1 VTLQG
6 VDYSTG
12 PITAAQA
19 KASGVSFICRYVSS
33 PAEQW
38 KNLKPSEVTDFLSN
52 GVGLVVVF
60 EEHPVG
66 RPLGG
71 YTEGAANARS
81 ADAQVEALGIAGCP
95 IYFAIDFD
103 ATVNQLATIDAYIDG
118 AASVVG
124 HARIG
129 AYGSHRTITHLF
141 DGGRIRYGWAAVAWG
156 GTLDPRAHL
165 YQYGGGT
172 VAGVNVDWNRTV
184 ASDFDYGQVGGI
196 PPIGLLEALMAD
208 QEALDRFANDVA
220 NKVNSPDG
228 ALYKNDANI
237 GRALT
242 SLTNAVG
249 ELNRQLAVVLGAETP
264 AKQANEVSVSDQVS
278 HIQVPSRVAGYEGKE
293 FDLDEFFSGMDQ
305 KSSNN
310 GLALAELAKA
320 QVALAEQITAIAAT
334 LAAQDDATAALAA
347 ADAAQPK

>member
-1 VTLQG
+1 M
-6 VDYSTG
+6 
-12 PITAAQA
+12 
-19 KASGVSFICRYVSS
+19 
-33 PAEQW
+33 
-38 KNLKPSEVTDFLSN
+38 
-52 GVGLVVVF
+52 
-60 EEHPVG
+60 
-66 RPLGG
+66 
-71 YTEGAANARS
+71 
-81 ADAQVEALGIAGCP
+81 
-95 IYFAIDFD
+95 
-103 ATVNQLATIDAYIDG
+103 
-118 AASVVG
+118 VG

-165 YQYGGGT
+165 CQYGGGT

-249 ELNRQLAVVLGAETP
+249 ELNRQLAVVLGAQTP